1 MTLNVNK
8 ITAFLVRGPGANCI
22 SVTKITAYPIVD
34 SNARAV
40 PVATVKKRVSVRG
53 RIYYT
58 AS

>member
-1 MTLNVNK
+1 MADVAKIPGFVVLGYTKDTVNVSK
-8 ITAFLVRGPGANCI
+8 VVGFVIIDTSAQ
-22 SVTKITAYPIVD
+22 
-34 SNARAV
+34 AV